1 MLPTI
6 QWRAIY
12 MRHPPR
18 PGRVSLAHPPTAQKI
33 ARAWKKVCVG
43 FSIPTPKIKNTPP
56 PWASQLNEAAGR
68 SLDLHSLG
76 ALLFYQATSTAAAP
90 GSNQANSWARVPG
103 QQQPGPRLP

>member
-1 MLPTI
+1 MHPTN
-6 QWRAIY
+6 RA
-12 MRHPPR
+12 
-18 PGRVSLAHPPTAQKI
+18 GRLQDAAHYPVAGDLHEAPAAAWAGLTGSPPTAQKI

-76 ALLFYQATSTAAAP
+76 ALLFYQATSTAAA
-90 GSNQANSWARVPG
+90 SIM
-103 QQQPGPRLP
+103 